1 MWLNGHVAG
10 THSKHTCEGEDIMA
24 ERQDTLEAPVITGG
38 ERTREE
44 ILTAARDMLTEAGF
58 RGFTVAALME
68 RASVSRPAFYQYFAS
83 RYDVVAEIVQ
93 RVATSVDAMTT
104 PWLEDPEAGPDELL
118 EGLTTIARKMAQDGM
133 LYRGIIDA
141 SAADPQV
148 EQAWRHG
155 LLKRYCDRS
164 EHKIRQDQQAGRT
177 PQSIDQELTALALC
191 LMTERVFYDRL
202 ASERPDDPDRVAGA
216 VCTIWRSTL
225 YPAG

>member
-1 MWLNGHVAG
+1 
-10 THSKHTCEGEDIMA
+10 MA
-24 ERQDTLEAPVITGG
+24 DQQETLEKPTITGG

-44 ILTAARDMLTEAGF
+44 ILTAAREMLTETGF

-93 RVATSVDAMTT
+93 RTAQAVDQLAT
-104 PWLEDPEAGPDELL
+104 PWFESAEAGEDQLL
-118 EGLTTIARKMAQDGM
+118 IGLTEIARAMAEKSM

-141 SAADPQV
+141 AFADPQV

-155 LLKRYCDRS
+155 LIKRYCDRT
-164 EHKIRQDQQAGRT
+164 EHKIREEQKAGRT
-177 PQSIDQELTALALC
+177 PKELDQELTALSLC

-202 ASERPDDPDRVAGA
+202 ATERPEDPDRVASA
-216 VCTIWRSTL
+216 VCHIWSSTL
-225 YPAG
+225 YPPR